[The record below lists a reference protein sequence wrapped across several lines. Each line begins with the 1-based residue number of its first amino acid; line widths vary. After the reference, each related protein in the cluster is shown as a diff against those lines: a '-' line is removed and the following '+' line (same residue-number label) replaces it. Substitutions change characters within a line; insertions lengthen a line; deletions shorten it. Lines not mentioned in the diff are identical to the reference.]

1 MPHRN
6 GHGPQSQHIEPGR
19 SCPVGAEIPIPPG
32 GVNQPL
38 DNGAWADPRLRNY
51 ARNKHP
57 GLTDVA
63 AALVDG
69 TLSVDA
75 VAPTRRLPPRTR

>member
-1 MPHRN
+1 MAHNPNTSSRD
-6 GHGPQSQHIEPGR
+6 GVALLVPKSR
-19 SCPVGAEIPIPPG
+19 SAPG

-38 DNGAWADPRLRNY
+38 DSGAWADPRLRNY